1 MYEMNVRVEKACG
14 IDVHKSFLVATI
26 LTSTGTKETKEF
38 NTGLEDL
45 INLRDWI
52 IERRCQK
59 VALESTGIYWTP
71 LYTCLEGKVETIVA
85 NPRQIKSMP
94 GRKTDYLDSEW
105 IAELCLNGQIK
116 PSFIPS
122 KEIRELRDLTR
133 TRTKMIQTMTA
144 FKNRVHKVLQRANIR
159 MSGVLSDIFGKAG
172 LQILNGMLDGK
183 CIDDVLKDVKRIKK
197 KKAAIKEAVRGEL
210 GQTDVLVIR
219 ECLESIAFLEGKI
232 NQLDSMI
239 SQRLEKEQK
248 QNLMQILMSIPGISF
263 TSASAILAEIG
274 DISVFPRPKSLVGWS
289 GLAPAVDESAG
300 KSSNGHI
307 TKKGSKYL
315 RRMLVQCANA
325 IADGKPNKFRFFFQR
340 ILMKKGRKIAIVALA
355 RKLLSIIHHL
365 LKNNEK
371 YNEENLKPKQVKAQK
386 FQAMSELSLDEMIEI
401 ISNAGYAV
409 DKISSNG

>member
-1 MYEMNVRVEKACG
+1 MNVRVERACG
-14 IDVHKSFLVATI
+14 IDVHKSFLVATM
-26 LTSTGTKETKEF
+26 LTCEGVKETKEF

-45 INLRDWI
+45 INLREWI
-52 IERRCQK
+52 MERHCQR
-59 VALESTGIYWTP
+59 VAVESTGIYWTP

-85 NPRQIKSMP
+85 NPRFIKNIP

-122 KEIRELRDLTR
+122 KEIRDLRDLTR
-133 TRTKMIQTMTA
+133 TRTKMIQTRTA

-159 MSGVLSDIFGKAG
+159 ISVVLSDIFGIAG
-172 LQILNGMLDGK
+172 LQILNGILNGK
-183 CIDDVLKDVKRIKK
+183 SIDDVLKDVKRINK
-197 KKAAIKEAVRGEL
+197 KKASIKEAVCGEL
-210 GQTDVLVIR
+210 SQADVFVIR
-219 ECLESIAFLEGKI
+219 ECLETIAFLQGKI
-232 NQLDSMI
+232 DQLDSMI
-239 SQRLEKEQK
+239 NQSIEKVKKKDQME
-248 QNLMQILMSIPGISF
+248 ILMSIPGISF

-274 DISVFPRPKSLVGWS
+274 DINVFPFPKSLVGWS
-289 GLAPAVDESAG
+289 GLAPSLDESAG

-325 IADGKPNKFRFFFQR
+325 IADGRPNKLRFFFQR

-355 RKLLSIIHHL
+355 RKLLSITHHL

-371 YNEENLKPKQVKAQK
+371 YNEEDLKPKQVRVPK
-386 FQAMSELSLDEMIEI
+386 FKVISEFSIDEMIKI
-401 ISNAGYAV
+401 ISNSGYTV
-409 DKISSNG
+409 DKRSSNC